1 MNQNLKKLYKFL
13 IILLILNIQACQK
26 AEIPEW
32 LFARWESHHQLY
44 QDCYMII
51 EKESMIIAAADKSNH
66 KYEIQKITIDNKN
79 DKNYIA
85 IHAKDKYGVDFIFEL
100 HYLVIDNIHR
110 LYFLNQPDVLW
121 HQATMKPQSE

>member
-1 MNQNLKKLYKFL
+1 MNKNLINLYKFL

-51 EKESMIIAAADKSNH
+51 EKELMTIAAADKSIH
-66 KYEIQKITIDNKN
+66 KYEIQKITFDNKD
-79 DKNYIA
+79 DKNKIV
-85 IHAKDKYGVDFIFEL
+85 IQSKDEHGVDFIFDL
-100 HYLVIDNIHR
+100 HYLVIDNKHQ

-121 HQATMKPQSE
+121 HQATMNHQSE